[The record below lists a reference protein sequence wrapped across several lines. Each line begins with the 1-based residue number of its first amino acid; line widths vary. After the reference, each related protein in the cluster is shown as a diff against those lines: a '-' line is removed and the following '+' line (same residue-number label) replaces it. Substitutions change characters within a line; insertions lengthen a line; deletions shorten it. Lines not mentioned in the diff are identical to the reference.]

1 MRTRQKGTN
10 RVNNKDRANSR
21 GSKVAVNKAN
31 SKMVNSK
38 ARINREVNNK
48 VRAGKVRASKVRAS
62 KVRVSKVRAN
72 NKANKVG
79 NSKVVELKTVD
90 NSMVTVSEWVLIQM
104 DKSAAIVGAT
114 TVNCRQKFVSVFAKH
129 RIYVGNGVAQLPA
142 PCANSMK

>member
-48 VRAGKVRASKVRAS
+48 VRAGKVRAS

>member
-48 VRAGKVRASKVRAS
+48 VRASKVRAS

-79 NSKVVELKTVD
+79 NSKMVELKTVD

-114 TVNCRQKFVSVFAKH
+114 TVNCRQK
-129 RIYVGNGVAQLPA
+129 
-142 PCANSMK
+142 